1 MPDGIRSED
10 KHTLRW
16 LCLSGPP
23 RSVFTFAVRG
33 DRRMRRMVLFMILA
47 VVPGLMVAQSKIG
60 HINSEAILKEL
71 PEAIDAQRSLDA
83 LVAQWEQELQKMQA
97 DWKAKFDDYDKKK
110 LILTDQTRAEREKE
124 LRDLDQSIQDYRNKK
139 FGQNGEL
146 FQKQN
151 EVMKPIQNKIFKVLE
166 DIAKEDGYD
175 YVFDKS
181 GEILLLYANEK
192 NDLTQKVLSRMQT
205 FGK

>member
-1 MPDGIRSED
+1 M
-10 KHTLRW
+10 K
-16 LCLSGPP
+16 
-23 RSVFTFAVRG
+23 RSV
-33 DRRMRRMVLFMILA
+33 VLLL
-47 VVPGLMVAQSKIG
+47 VLMVPAIGLSQQKIG
-60 HINSEAILKEL
+60 HINSEQIMQAL
-71 PEAIDAQRSLDA
+71 PEAQDAQKSLDN
-83 LVAQWEQELQKMQA
+83 LVSQWEGELQKMQA
-97 DWKAKFDDYDKKK
+97 DWKKKFDEYDKKK
-110 LILTDQTRAEREKE
+110 LILTDQARADQEKE
-124 LRDLDQSIQDYRNKK
+124 LRDMEQSIADYRNKK

-181 GEILLLYANEK
+181 GEILLLYTNDK
-192 NDLTQKVLSRMQT
+192 YDLTQRVLQRMQS